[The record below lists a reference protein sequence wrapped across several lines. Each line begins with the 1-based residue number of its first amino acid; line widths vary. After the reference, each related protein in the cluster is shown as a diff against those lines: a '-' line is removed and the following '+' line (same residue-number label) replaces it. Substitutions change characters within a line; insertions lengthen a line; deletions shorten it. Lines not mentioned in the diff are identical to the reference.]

1 LISENIKNDMAIA
14 TMKKSA
20 MDLLSIIINGI
31 NDQIIIKILSGTD
44 LDFNENKYSFEIF
57 VIFKLSKLKPKNK

>member
-1 LISENIKNDMAIA
+1 MAIA

>member
-1 LISENIKNDMAIA
+1 MAIA

-20 MDLLSIIINGI
+20 IDLLSIIINGI
-31 NDQIIIKILSGTD
+31 IDQIIIKILSGTD

>member
-1 LISENIKNDMAIA
+1 MAIA

-57 VIFKLSKLKPKNK
+57 VIFKLSKLKPKNN

>member
-1 LISENIKNDMAIA
+1 MAIA
-14 TMKKSA
+14 TIKKSA

-57 VIFKLSKLKPKNK
+57 VIFKLSKLKPKNN

>member
-1 LISENIKNDMAIA
+1 MSIEKNKNDIAIA

-31 NDQIIIKILSGTD
+31 NDQIIIKILSGND

>member
-1 LISENIKNDMAIA
+1 MAIA
-14 TMKKSA
+14 KMKKSA

-31 NDQIIIKILSGTD
+31 NDQIIIKILSGND

>member
-1 LISENIKNDMAIA
+1 MAVA

-31 NDQIIIKILSGTD
+31 NDQITIKILSGAD

-57 VIFKLSKLKPKNK
+57 VIFKLSKLKPKHV

>member
-1 LISENIKNDMAIA
+1 
-14 TMKKSA
+14 MKKSA
-20 MDLLSIIINGI
+20 MDLLNIIINGI

>member
-1 LISENIKNDMAIA
+1 LSIEKNKNDIAIA

-31 NDQIIIKILSGTD
+31 NDQIIIKILSGND

>member
-1 LISENIKNDMAIA
+1 MAVA

>member
-1 LISENIKNDMAIA
+1 MAIA

-57 VIFKLSKLKPKNK
+57 VIFKLSKLKPKNV

>member
-1 LISENIKNDMAIA
+1 MAIA

-20 MDLLSIIINGI
+20 IDLLSIIINGI
-31 NDQIIIKILSGTD
+31 IDQIIIKILSGID

-57 VIFKLSKLKPKNK
+57 VIFMLSKLKPKNK

>member
-1 LISENIKNDMAIA
+1 MAIA

-31 NDQIIIKILSGTD
+31 IDQIIIKILSGID

-57 VIFKLSKLKPKNK
+57 VIFMLSKLKPKNK

>member
-1 LISENIKNDMAIA
+1 LSIENNKNDIAIA